1 MCGILGGNDF
11 SLDYKIG
18 IQKIKHRGP
27 DGLNV
32 IEYKDI
38 VMAFARLAIIDLS
51 KEAMQP
57 MDSIDNN
64 VHIIF
69 NGEIYGYQKIKDSIK
84 CYYEFKTNSD
94 TEVILAL
101 YYLYGDNFIDKID
114 GMFAIAIYDERQ
126 HKLKLY
132 RDRAGIKPLYYYNDG
147 SRFLFSS
154 ELKAIQSILD
164 KENLEIDNSALYDY
178 LSYGYIP
185 EPKSLYKKV
194 HKLKP
199 AMTLVYNLQ
208 SKEIESINR
217 YWRLNIN
224 TNIGRRRS
232 KEKLCEE
239 FRDLVSQSIKEQMI
253 ADVPVGCFLSGG
265 IDSSIVT
272 YECMKFNRNIEAFSI
287 GFEEKNYSELKYVE
301 ILTEQLGINSNT
313 EVLNKDSVKG
323 LYYKIKEWYDEPFS
337 DTSAFP
343 TYLVSKKAA
352 GNVTVVLTGDGG
364 DELFGGYSRYK
375 KFIDYSKNEKTH
387 RFIKLGKFL
396 VSYGIIDEDLW
407 SQEFKSSL
415 EYYSELMGCK
425 PDFMRLQRK
434 KIFGLP
440 NDYDEYWLIRKYYK
454 NELPV
459 LTRSRYL
466 DFKTYLPGDILTKV
480 DRTSMAVSLEA
491 RIPFLSRKLIEFAFS
506 LSQEECNGNEGL
518 KQIMKDAYDSLLPH
532 EILYRGKKGFSI
544 PPRYIIGNISG
555 FDGTRRKILEAWGV
569 L

>member
-11 SLDYKIG
+11 LLDYKAG
-18 IQKIKHRGP
+18 IQKIRHRGP
-27 DGLNV
+27 DGIKINK
-32 IEYKDI
+32 YKDV
-38 VMAFARLAIIDLS
+38 VMAFARLSVIDLS
-51 KEAMQP
+51 EEAMQP
-57 MDSIDNN
+57 MDSMDNKI
-64 VHIIF
+64 HIVF
-69 NGEIYGYQKIKDSIK
+69 NGEIYGYHGLKNSIK
-84 CYYEFKTNSD
+84 HRYNFKTKSD

-101 YYLYGDNFIDKID
+101 YSLYGDKFIDKID
-114 GMFAIAIYDERQ
+114 GMFSIAIYDERQ

-147 SRFLFSS
+147 SRFIFFS
-154 ELKAIQSILD
+154 ELKVIQSLLVNE
-164 KENLEIDNSALYDY
+164 KLHIDNSALYDY

-199 AMTLVYNLQ
+199 AMVLVYDL
-208 SKEIESINR
+208 KLKKIESINR
-217 YWRLNIN
+217 YWKLNIN
-224 TNIGRRRS
+224 ASVGRKRN
-232 KEKLCEE
+232 KEKLCGE
-239 FRDLVSQSIKEQMI
+239 FCDLVKQSVKEQMV

-272 YECMKFNRNIEAFSI
+272 YECMKFNKNIEAFSI
-287 GFEEKNYSELKYVE
+287 GFEEKNYNELEYVKL
-301 ILTEQLGINSNT
+301 LTKQLGINSNT
-313 EVLNKDSVKG
+313 EVLNKDSVKD
-323 LYYKIKEWYDEPFS
+323 LYFKIKEWYDEPFS

-343 TYLVSKKAA
+343 TYLVSKKAS

-375 KFIDYSKNEKTH
+375 KFMDYSKNEKKY
-387 RFIKLGKFL
+387 RFMKLGKIL
-396 VSYGIIDEDLW
+396 VSYGIINEDLW
-407 SQEFKSSL
+407 SQKFKSSL

-425 PDFMRLQRK
+425 PDFIRLQSKRV
-434 KIFGLP
+434 FGLP

-454 NELPV
+454 KELPV
-459 LTRSRYL
+459 ITRSRYL

-506 LSQEECNGNEGL
+506 LSQEECNGNGGL
-518 KQIMKDAYDSLLPH
+518 KQIMKDAYDSVLPH

-544 PPRYIIGNISG
+544 PPRYIIGSSLG
-555 FDGTRRKILEAWGV
+555 FDGTRNKILELWKV